1 MMYYLAWYLKPVRF
15 NQNYM
20 NQNFLREVL
29 TGESRAYGFTIA
41 FWGSGQA
48 LAYHTASILPT
59 NVFIYGL
66 GAVTGFSI
74 MAYFAFRE
82 ALRPAKYEE
91 EPEYMV
97 MSMMHYL
104 AALMPIA
111 LAYIYG
117 SFIEGNALFFAT
129 GASVSLVYN
138 IAMVAEEL
146 FSEEAHH
153 LESKLMERL

>member
-1 MMYYLAWYLKPVRF
+1 
-15 NQNYM
+15 M
-20 NQNFLREVL
+20 NGSFLREVL

-48 LAYHTASILPT
+48 LAYHAASIAPA
-59 NVFIYGL
+59 NVFSYGV

-82 ALRPAKYEE
+82 ALRPAEYEDSQ
-91 EPEYMV
+91 YMV

-104 AALMPIA
+104 AALLPIA
-111 LAYIYG
+111 LAYTYG
-117 SFIEGNALFFAT
+117 NYMSGNALFFAT

-138 IAMVAEEL
+138 IAMVMEEL
-146 FSEEAHH
+146 FSEEARTI
-153 LESKLMERL
+153 EENLMSRL

>member
-1 MMYYLAWYLKPVRF
+1 MKKS
-15 NQNYM
+15 
-20 NQNFLREVL
+20 FLRDVL

-48 LAYHTASILPT
+48 LVYHSGSILPE

-82 ALRPAKYEE
+82 ALRPASYEDSD
-91 EPEYMV
+91 YMV

-104 AALMPIA
+104 AALLPIA
-111 LAYIYG
+111 LAYLYG
-117 SFIEGNALFFAT
+117 NFMQGNVLFFAT
-129 GASVSLVYN
+129 GASVSLTYN
-138 IAMVAEEL
+138 IAMIAEEL
-146 FSEEAHH
+146 FSEEAHY
-153 LESKLMERL
+153 LENKLINSL